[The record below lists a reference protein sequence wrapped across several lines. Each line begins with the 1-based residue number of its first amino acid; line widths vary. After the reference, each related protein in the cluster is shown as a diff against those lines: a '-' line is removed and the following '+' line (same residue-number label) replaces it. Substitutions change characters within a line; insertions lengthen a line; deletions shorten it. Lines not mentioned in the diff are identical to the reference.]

1 MNVVKP
7 KENIDYT
14 ALTYLINKYQANFDE
29 ADKRLKAVY
38 EWVPPDEKPSI
49 EKIRS
54 EVQICAMLY
63 LSTIEEMFDNIEK
76 EK

>member
-1 MNVVKP
+1 MDAVKP
-7 KENIDYT
+7 KEKIDYT
-14 ALTYLINKYQANFDE
+14 ALTYLINKYQAKFSDIDE
-29 ADKRLKAVY
+29 RLKAVSA
-38 EWVPPDEKPSI
+38 WVPPDEKPSI